1 MSHPSPQQLRITDF
15 TYDLPA
21 KRIATHPLPDRD
33 ASKLLVYQQTSL
45 TESQYRHIA
54 DFLPEDA
61 LMIFNDTK
69 VVEARLLFYKES
81 GAKIELFCLEPGPQ
95 YPDISNALQQT
106 GSVHWYCL
114 IGGASK
120 WKPGLVL
127 EKTIDYNG
135 TAVKLEAR
143 YIGKDNDRF
152 EVELRW
158 TPEALSFAEV
168 LHAAGQIPLPP
179 YIKRQVEVTDK
190 DRYQTVYAREEG
202 SVAAP
207 TAGLHF
213 TPEVFATL
221 DAKGINRQFV
231 TLHVGAG
238 TFKPVAAAKM
248 QDHSMH
254 AEFIDIT
261 RSFLENLL
269 ASLGKPVIVVGTTS
283 LRTVESLYWLGM
295 KVYRH
300 PDITSAALPITQW
313 EPYEEGLPD
322 IDTATALEHL
332 IQWMEKQGQ
341 DRLITTT
348 QLLIAP
354 GYRIRVADF
363 LVTNF
368 HQPHSTLLLLVA
380 AFVGDDWKRIYQN
393 ALDNEFRFLSY
404 GDGCLLQRR

>member
-1 MSHPSPQQLRITDF
+1 MNPQQLRITDF

-21 KRIATHPLPDRD
+21 ERIATHPLPDRD
-33 ASKLLVYQQTSL
+33 ASKLLVYQQASL

-95 YPDISNALQQT
+95 YPDISTALQQT

-158 TPEALSFAEV
+158 TPGALSFAEV

-179 YIKRQVEVTDK
+179 YIKRQVETADK
-190 DRYQTVYAREEG
+190 ERYQTVYAKEEG

-221 DAKGINRQFV
+221 DAKGIKRQFV

-261 RSFLENLL
+261 RSFLENLRD
-269 ASLGKPVIVVGTTS
+269 ALGKPVIVVGTTS

-300 PDITSAALPITQW
+300 PDITCAALPITQW
-313 EPYEEGLPD
+313 EAYEEGLPE

-332 IQWMEKQGQ
+332 ILWMEKQGQ

-354 GYRIRVADF
+354 GYLIRVADF

-380 AFVGDDWKRIYQN
+380 AFVGDDWKRIYQY

-404 GDGCLLQRR
+404 GDGCLLQRH